1 MGSGTGA
8 IIGASAKER
17 CSGMK
22 KALFYVFSAVVVVFA
37 VYGAVKL
44 VSGFLT
50 EERGKRA
57 AQTVNPF
64 VKGVASVAAEDLKQ
78 SLSKT
83 PDDQLERDA
92 ELYTKKFYPIAKGI
106 FKGLAESV
114 KNDPERAEIQQKA
127 YQAGKDVSE
136 HIVRP
141 FSRGLFEGSEPAIG
155 DLEKRVGEVRN
166 FTEKNKDVLDALS
179 SGLNFL
185 QNTLK
190 NMPAP
195 PPPPGMRPRM
205 QQPEYQQ
212 PYSPEP
218 NSPN

>member
-1 MGSGTGA
+1 
-8 IIGASAKER
+8 
-17 CSGMK
+17 MK
-22 KALFYVFSAVVVVFA
+22 KAFFYVFSAVVVAFA
-37 VYGAVKL
+37 VYGVVKL
-44 VSGFLT
+44 VSGFMT

-78 SLSKT
+78 ALSKT

-136 HIVRP
+136 HIVKP
-141 FSRGLFEGSEPAIG
+141 FSRGLFEGSEPVLG

-166 FTEKNKDVLDALS
+166 FTEKNKDVLDAVAG
-179 SGLNFL
+179 GLKFL
-185 QNTLK
+185 QQNLK
-190 NMPAP
+190 NLPAP
-195 PPPPGMRPRM
+195 PPPPGMRPGF
-205 QQPEYQQ
+205 QQPGYQN
-212 PYSPEP
+212 PYSPDP
-218 NSPN
+218 NLSN